1 MKKMLIAVGLLLI
14 STQIVMADVWQVRT
28 VKNEFEGTS
37 SIRIHT
43 DYLSLNRPLDFP
55 YQDLRA
61 IAVVD
66 CYDNGKDVFGLRFK
80 QDPNLTNYTLQR
92 LFGKEIHKRVAV
104 QVKLDG
110 GDIKTFTAYNKAG
123 SPWLTFG
130 EMHDSPAILASK
142 KVMLQMDFYK
152 GTRHITIDMSKRQKC
167 QTQLTKK

>member
-1 MKKMLIAVGLLLI
+1 MKKMLIAVGVLLI
-14 STQIVMADVWQVRT
+14 STTIVMADVWQVRT
-28 VKNEFEGTS
+28 VKNEFAGTS
-37 SIRIHT
+37 FTRIHT
-43 DYLSLNRPLDFP
+43 EYLSLNRPLEFP

-66 CYDNGKDVFGLRFK
+66 CDDSGKDVFGLRFT

-92 LFGKEIHKRVAV
+92 LGNEIHKRVAV